1 MYYVLRNEKR
11 YSVGGALLLLAAV
24 VIGLVAT
31 LSVEPEQPVA
41 RSYTTGWYVE
51 QGADKAVVASGGE
64 LEVKSGGTFDVQSG
78 AAITLSGYVT
88 SVVDSLTVTN
98 TVQAEHLCSTD
109 DAVIDDALT
118 ANSAAVTGT
127 VQAEHLRS
135 TDDAVIDDALTANS
149 AAVTGTVQAE
159 HLRSTDD
166 AVIDDA
172 LTANSAA
179 ITGTVTTGG
188 ISVTAPITVSG
199 YGFTYTAPITITGV
213 LSNVRLLYYQIP

>member
-31 LSVEPEQPVA
+31 FSVEPEQPVA

-64 LEVKSGGTFDVQSG
+64 LEVQSGGTFDVQGG
-78 AAITLSGYVT
+78 AVITLSGYVT
-88 SVVDSLTVTN
+88 SAVDSLTVTN
-98 TVQAEHLCSTD
+98 
-109 DAVIDDALT
+109 
-118 ANSAAVTGT
+118 T